1 MTRVLNQA
9 LVLAHQDL
17 PTKPTHAKKLDL
29 CEHLSILTEYKFA
42 QLKGSELMNSTYNH
56 TKYPKL
62 TLLHCVHQNSLDERK
77 SRIFSPDLP
86 YNVKTNY
93 HHSYTNT
100 LLLFSHQKHLD
111 PHDLHLLFSMH
122 GTSFLSFLFH
132 GVQFICPDTKE

>member
-1 MTRVLNQA
+1 
-9 LVLAHQDL
+9 
-17 PTKPTHAKKLDL
+17 
-29 CEHLSILTEYKFA
+29 
-42 QLKGSELMNSTYNH
+42 MNSTCKH

-62 TLLHCVHQNSLDERK
+62 TLLHCAHQNSLDERK

-93 HHSYTNT
+93 HHSYTTYTNT

-122 GTSFLSFLFH
+122 LCFLSSLFH